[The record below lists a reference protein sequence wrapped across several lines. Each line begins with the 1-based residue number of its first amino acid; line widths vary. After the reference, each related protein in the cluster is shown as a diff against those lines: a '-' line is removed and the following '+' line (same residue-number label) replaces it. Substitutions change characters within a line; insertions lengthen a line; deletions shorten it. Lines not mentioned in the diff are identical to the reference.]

1 MHDEANYSCTLR
13 GILRVD
19 DARNFPTFKIQAASY
34 TECFFISTSSL
45 ESNLFL
51 RILHEVSLG
60 YIMNIPSV
68 MGPFSLMRDRM
79 SWEEERKI
87 PVTHAAQSTI
97 CSWEPDHFVQ
107 GQGLAWTRR
116 TLNWFCT
123 STFSCTHPTLMLT
136 MKDQATL
143 MVIFIRLSLG
153 NQKWT
158 MWDLPQLIWAIFPHD
173 RCNSVLF
180 RRVFHY

>member
-1 MHDEANYSCTLR
+1 MSLPDFSHSYLLPLKGMHDEANYSCTLR

-79 SWEEERKI
+79 S
-87 PVTHAAQSTI
+87 
-97 CSWEPDHFVQ
+97 
-107 GQGLAWTRR
+107 
-116 TLNWFCT
+116 
-123 STFSCTHPTLMLT
+123 
-136 MKDQATL
+136 
-143 MVIFIRLSLG
+143 
-153 NQKWT
+153 
-158 MWDLPQLIWAIFPHD
+158 
-173 RCNSVLF
+173 
-180 RRVFHY
+180 

>member
-1 MHDEANYSCTLR
+1 MKTQRNPESGWCKGFHTLSIQATSCTE
-13 GILRVD
+13 
-19 DARNFPTFKIQAASY
+19 NFFRSN
-34 TECFFISTSSL
+34 SSPD
-45 ESNLFL
+45 SNFSF
-51 RILHEVSLG
+51 RALHDVSSG
-60 YIMNIPSV
+60 AITNMPSV
-68 MGPFSLMRDRM
+68 EGPCFLMTDRM

-143 MVIFIRLSLG
+143 MVLFIRLSLG